1 MLPPAPQSVLATHKP
16 SDLIAQPLFLVGAE
30 RSGTTVLRLM
40 LDHHPQIAFFFE
52 FEYAVQKVPDSE
64 GWPDLI
70 QYCKFLETNRIF
82 EAGQLAIDKGLD
94 YPHLIDSFL
103 RQKRDR
109 DGKPLVGATVH
120 YQFDRVLRI
129 WSDARFIH
137 ICRDGRD
144 VGRSVIEMGW
154 AGNMYTAVERWIEAE
169 DLWAGMRRK
178 IPANQYIDIQYEVL
192 VNQPEATLTGLC
204 EFIGVPYDR
213 AMLDYSK
220 HSTYQ
225 PPSPKAIGQWK
236 TKLPPTEVQLAE
248 AQIGSLLTER
258 GYELSGYPPLEVT
271 RVMEKRLRRQSR
283 WYSAMFRRR
292 RYGTCL
298 FLADFITRRL
308 GPPAWQASVR
318 KRLNA
323 IDQLFLK

>member
-1 MLPPAPQSVLATHKP
+1 MLPPAPQSVLAMHRP
-16 SDLIAQPLFLVGAE
+16 SDLIAEPLFLVGAE
-30 RSGTTVLRLM
+30 RSGTTILRLM

-52 FEYAVQKVPDSE
+52 FEYAVQSVPDTQ

-70 QYCKFLETNRIF
+70 HYYEFLEHNRIF

-120 YQFDRVLRI
+120 FQFDRVLRI
-129 WSDARFIH
+129 WPDARFIH

-178 IPANQYIDIQYEVL
+178 ISAKQYVDIQYEIL
-192 VNQPEATLTGLC
+192 VNQPEATLTKLC
-204 EFIGVPYDR
+204 EFIGVPYDP
-213 AMLDYSK
+213 AMLEYSK
-220 HSTYQ
+220 HGTYQ
-225 PPSPKAIGQWK
+225 APSPKAIGQWK
-236 TKLPPTEVQLAE
+236 TKLPSTEVQLAE
-248 AQIGSLLTER
+248 ARIGPLLSER
-258 GYELSGYPPLEVT
+258 GYKLSGYPPLEVT
-271 RVMEKRLRRQSR
+271 RAMEKRLQRQSR

-292 RYGTCL
+292 RYGTGL
-298 FLADFITRRL
+298 FFADVITRRL

-323 IDQLFLK
+323 IDQLYLK